1 MSKLI
6 AVIGATGAQ
15 GLPVIQALLAPSQD
29 GSPSPYRVRALTR
42 NPNHHRAEQLAEM
55 GVEIVQG
62 EFNIMPKKKAIHL
75 TTVLFLHMGG
85 FSRSIDRSTLQ
96 GSFLD
101 FKAIEQFFDGAYGA
115 FFNTDVFSV

>member
-62 EFNIMPKKKAIHL
+62 EFNIMPKKNAIHFPTL
-75 TTVLFLHMGG
+75 PFLHMGG
-85 FSRSIDRSTLQ
+85 FSRSLDRSPLQ
-96 GSFLD
+96 VSFLH
-101 FKAIEQFFDGAYGA
+101 FQPI
-115 FFNTDVFSV
+115 